1 MKLYLT
7 IIGVAAAIISAINI
21 ACGTAS
27 WYYVLIAVAFCVA
40 LEFAIDG
47 GMAILVRLTP
57 DSWYPAFSKHF
68 AVSEWEKKLYLRLK
82 VRLWKDKIWE
92 LGGLGGFSKKK
103 LLNPDDPAYIEKF
116 IIECHKG
123 VVTHRLSYPLG
134 FLVMLI
140 FPNICAFTV
149 ALPVA
154 LVNLFLNILPTLA
167 LRYNTPMLQGMLK
180 RMSRKREKEPVNE
193 TV

>member
-1 MKLYLT
+1 MKLYMT
-7 IIGVAAAIISAINI
+7 IIGLAAAIITGTHI
-21 ACGTAS
+21 ALGIGLLHHVLLATA
-27 WYYVLIAVAFCVA
+27 WCIA

-47 GMAILVRLTP
+47 GMAILIRLTP
-57 DSWYPAFSKHF
+57 DRWYGALSPLFS
-68 AVSEWEKKLYLRLK
+68 VSSVEKQLYRKLR
-82 VRLWKDKIWE
+82 VRLWKDKVWE

-103 LLNPDDPAYIEKF
+103 LLAPDDPAYIEKF

-134 FLVMLI
+134 FLVMLTLPTPYSLTI
-140 FPNICAFTV
+140 

-180 RMSRKREKEPVNE
+180 RMHRRSQPR
-193 TV
+193 

>member
-27 WYYVLIAVAFCVA
+27 WYYVLIAVALCVA

-47 GMAILVRLTP
+47 GMAILIRLTP
-57 DSWYPAFSKHF
+57 DRWYPAFSKHF
-68 AVSEWEKKLYLRLK
+68 AVSEWEKKFNLRLK

-103 LLNPDDPAYIEKF
+103 LLSPDDPAYIEKF

-167 LRYNTPMLQGMLK
+167 LRYNTPMLQGMLR
-180 RMSRKREKEPVNE
+180 RMSRKRKKSL
-193 TV
+193 